1 MSVVIHSS
9 NVRDVRS
16 RGKISNNVTGKRIHK
31 PKMRFQNLTG
41 ILLSSCLLLTPEGH
55 RGRSKVPSKY
65 FDDYRQNQ
73 ISHKNEVDDIDEKR
87 DEKCMTCKIF
97 PNQQSIPKSLMIHP
111 KCISISVLSLFSI
124 VQFKNEPCRSTSTLT
139 GYNY

>member
-16 RGKISNNVTGKRIHK
+16 REKVFKNVTGKRIHK
-31 PKMRFQNLTG
+31 PKMRLQNLAG
-41 ILLSSCLLLTPEGH
+41 ILLLSCLVSTPEGH

-87 DEKCMTCKIF
+87 DEKCMTFKIF
-97 PNQQSIPKSLMIHP
+97 RNQYQNHFNDNPSKMYFHF
-111 KCISISVLSLFSI
+111 SVVPFFNRP
-124 VQFKNEPCRSTSTLT
+124 VQK
-139 GYNY
+139 